1 MYSARF
7 ESDNGLVFVFG
18 KNGGNVFD
26 MDLGSGVSVDI
37 GTSQG
42 FSQVGET
49 VETLAVNSRPIA
61 VTGVLYRDIDNQKRN
76 MRKIFAPFVAG
87 KLIFEDG
94 HYTRVYV
101 QDPPSFSP
109 VKQDG
114 RFTMQLL
121 APFPYFYGQ
130 NEESVQIGSIVPM
143 FKFPVNYAEPHS
155 FGKLSEGRFS
165 TIYNDS
171 DVKVPYGFQITVNGT
186 STNPTVTNLLTFE
199 FLRINGS
206 FGAGYIIDV
215 YRDENN
221 VLRANLT
228 DSDGNVT
235 DIISM
240 IDDESTFYELSVG
253 DNLVSIN
260 DDEGGVGMSST
271 VSFKPVVVA
280 LYES

>member
-7 ESDNGLVFVFG
+7 ESDNGLIFVFG

-42 FSQVGET
+42 FSQIGET
-49 VETLAVNSRPIA
+49 VETLAVNGRPIT
-61 VTGVLYRDIDNQKRN
+61 VTGALFRDVDNQKKN
-76 MRKIFAPFVAG
+76 MRKTFAPFVSG

-101 QDPPSFSP
+101 QDPPSFSS
-109 VKQDG
+109 VKEDG
-114 RFTMQLL
+114 RFTMQLF

-130 NEESVQIGSIVPM
+130 NEESVQIGELVPM
-143 FKFPVNYAEPHS
+143 FSFPVNYAEPHS
-155 FGKLSEGRFS
+155 FGEFYKSRFS

-171 DVKVPYGFQITVNGT
+171 DVKIPYSFQIIVNGI
-186 STNPTVTNLLTFE
+186 STNPTVTNLSTFE

-206 FGAGYIIDV
+206 FSAGYIINV
-215 YRDENN
+215 YRDEYN
-221 VLRANLT
+221 VLRAELT
-228 DSDGNVT
+228 DGDGNVS

-240 IDDESTFYELSVG
+240 IDDDSTLYELSVG
-253 DNLVSIN
+253 DNLISIN
-260 DDEGGVGMSST
+260 DDEGGVGMSAT

>member
-42 FSQVGET
+42 FSQIGET

-94 HYTRVYV
+94 YYTRVYV

-130 NEESVQIGSIVPM
+130 DEQSVQIGGIVPM

-171 DVKVPYGFQITVNGT
+171 DVKVPYGFQIIVNGT

-199 FLRINGS
+199 FLKINGT
-206 FGAGYIIDV
+206 FNAGDVINV

-221 VLRANLT
+221 VLVANMT
-228 DSDGNVT
+228 DNNGNVT
-235 DIISM
+235 DIISL
-240 IDDESTFYELSVG
+240 IDDDSTLYELSVG
-253 DNLVSIN
+253 DNLISIN
-260 DDEGGVGMSST
+260 DDEGRVGMSAK
-271 VSFKPVVVA
+271 VSFKSVVVA

>member
-1 MYSARF
+1 MYSAIF
-7 ESDNGLVFVFG
+7 ESDNGSVFVFG

-49 VETLAVNSRPIA
+49 VETMGVNGRPIS
-61 VTGVLYRDIDNQKRN
+61 VKGVLFQDIDNQKKN

-87 KLIFEDG
+87 KLTFEDG

-101 QDPPSFSP
+101 QDPPSFSS

-114 RFTMQLL
+114 RFTMQLF
-121 APFPYFYGQ
+121 APFPYFYGSDKK
-130 NEESVQIGSIVPM
+130 NAQIGDVIPM
-143 FKFPVNYAEPHS
+143 FSFPVNYSESHS
-155 FGKLSEGRFS
+155 FGERSENRFS

-171 DVKVPYGFQITVNGT
+171 DVKVPYGFQIRVNGI

-206 FGAGYIIDV
+206 FGAGYVIDV
-215 YRDENN
+215 YRNDNN
-221 VLRANLT
+221 VLVANLT

-240 IDDESTFYELSVG
+240 IDEDSTLYELSVG
-253 DNLVSIN
+253 DNLISIN
-260 DDEGGVGMSST
+260 DEEGGVGMSAS
-271 VSFKPVVVA
+271 VSFQPVVVA

>member
-1 MYSARF
+1 MYSAIF
-7 ESDNGLVFVFG
+7 ESDNGSVFVFG

-26 MDLGSGVSVDI
+26 MDLGSSVSVNI

-49 VETLAVNSRPIA
+49 VETMAVNGRPIS
-61 VTGVLYRDIDNQKRN
+61 VKGVLFRDIDNQKKN

-87 KLIFEDG
+87 KLTFEDG

-101 QDPPSFSP
+101 QDPPSFSS

-114 RFTMQLL
+114 RFTMQLF

-130 NEESVQIGSIVPM
+130 NEESVQIGGIVPM
-143 FKFPVNYAEPHS
+143 FSFPVNYSESHS
-155 FGKLSEGRFS
+155 FGERSENRFS

-171 DVKVPYGFQITVNGT
+171 DVKVPYSFQIRINGI

-199 FLRINGS
+199 FLKINGAFS
-206 FGAGYIIDV
+206 SGCVIDV
-215 YRDENN
+215 FRDENN

-240 IDDESTFYELSVG
+240 IDDDSTLYELAVG
-253 DNLVSIN
+253 DNLISIN
-260 DDEGGVGMSST
+260 DDEGGVGMSAS
-271 VSFKPVVVA
+271 VSFQPVVVA

>member
-7 ESDNGLVFVFG
+7 ESDNGLTFVFG
-18 KNGGNVFD
+18 KKGGNVFD

-42 FSQVGET
+42 FSQIGET
-49 VETLAVNSRPIA
+49 VETLAVNGRPIT
-61 VTGVLYRDIDNQKRN
+61 VTGVLFRDVDNQKKN

-101 QDPPSFSP
+101 QDPPSFSS
-109 VKQDG
+109 VKEDG
-114 RFTMQLL
+114 RFTMQLF

-130 NEESVQIGSIVPM
+130 NEESVQIGGIVPM
-143 FKFPVNYAEPHS
+143 FRFPVNYAESHS
-155 FGKLSEGRFS
+155 FGKRSENRVS
-165 TIYNDS
+165 AIYNDS
-171 DVKVPYGFQITVNGT
+171 DVKVPYGFQIRVNGI
-186 STNPTVTNLLTFE
+186 STNPTVTNLMTFE
-199 FLRINGS
+199 YLKINGAFS
-206 FGAGYIIDV
+206 SGYVIEV
-215 YRDENN
+215 YRNENN
-221 VLRANLT
+221 VLVANLT
-228 DSDGNVT
+228 DSDENVT

-240 IDDESTFYELSVG
+240 IDDDSTFYELSVG
-253 DNLVSIN
+253 DNLISIN
-260 DDEGGVGMSST
+260 DDEGGVGMSAT

>member
-7 ESDNGLVFVFG
+7 ESDNGLTFVFG

-42 FSQVGET
+42 FSQIGET
-49 VETLAVNSRPIA
+49 VETLAVNGRPIT
-61 VTGVLYRDIDNQKRN
+61 VTGVLFRDVDNQKRN

-101 QDPPSFSP
+101 KDPPSFSS
-109 VKQDG
+109 VKKDG

-130 NEESVQIGSIVPM
+130 NEQSVQVGEITPM
-143 FKFPVNYAEPHS
+143 FSFPVNYSGAHS
-155 FGKLSEGRFS
+155 FGKLSKGRYS
-165 TIYNDS
+165 TIYNDG
-171 DVKVPYGFQITVNGT
+171 DVKVPYNFQIIVNGT

-199 FLRINGS
+199 FLKINGT
-206 FGAGYIIDV
+206 FNAGDIINV

-221 VLRANLT
+221 VLVA
-228 DSDGNVT
+228 NVT
-235 DIISM
+235 RGDANVEDILSM
-240 IDDESTFYELSVG
+240 IDDDSTLYELSIG
-253 DNLVSIN
+253 DNLISVN
-260 DDEGGVGMSST
+260 DDEGGVGM
-271 VSFKPVVVA
+271 VAKISFRSVVVA

>member
-1 MYSARF
+1 MYSAIF
-7 ESDNGLVFVFG
+7 ESDNGSVFVFG

-26 MDLGSGVSVDI
+26 MDLGSSVSVNI

-49 VETLAVNSRPIA
+49 VETMAVNGRPIS
-61 VTGVLYRDIDNQKRN
+61 VKGVLFRDIDNQKKN

-87 KLIFEDG
+87 KLTFEDG

-101 QDPPSFSP
+101 QDPPSFSS

-114 RFTMQLL
+114 RFTMQLF
-121 APFPYFYGQ
+121 APFPYLYGQ
-130 NEESVQIGSIVPM
+130 NEESVQIGGIVPM
-143 FKFPVNYAEPHS
+143 FSFPVNYSESHS
-155 FGKLSEGRFS
+155 FGERSENRFS

-171 DVKVPYGFQITVNGT
+171 DVKVPYSFQIRINGI

-199 FLRINGS
+199 FLKINGAFS
-206 FGAGYIIDV
+206 SGCVIDV
-215 YRDENN
+215 FRDENN

-240 IDDESTFYELSVG
+240 IDDDSTLYELAVG
-253 DNLVSIN
+253 DNLISIN
-260 DDEGGVGMSST
+260 DDEGGVGMSAS
-271 VSFKPVVVA
+271 VSFQPVVVA

>member
-7 ESDNGLVFVFG
+7 ESDNGLTFVFG

-49 VETLAVNSRPIA
+49 VETLAVNSRPIT

-109 VKQDG
+109 VKKDG
-114 RFTMQLL
+114 RFTMLL
-121 APFPYFYGQ
+121 FAPFPYFYGQ
-130 NEESVQIGSIVPM
+130 NEESVQIGGIVPM
-143 FKFPVNYAEPHS
+143 FRFPVNYAEPHS
-155 FGKLSEGRFS
+155 FGELSEGRFS

-199 FLRINGS
+199 FLKINGT
-206 FGAGYIIDV
+206 FNAGDVINV
-215 YRDENN
+215 YRDSNN
-221 VLRANLT
+221 VLVANVT
-228 DSDGNVT
+228 DSNQNVT
-235 DIISM
+235 DIISL
-240 IDDESTFYELSVG
+240 IDDDSTLYELAVG
-253 DNLVSIN
+253 DNLISIN
-260 DDEGGVGMSST
+260 DDEGGVGMNAK
-271 VSFKPVVVA
+271 VSFKSVVVA

>member
-1 MYSARF
+1 MYSAIF
-7 ESDNGLVFVFG
+7 ESDNGLTFVFG

-42 FSQVGET
+42 FSQIGET
-49 VETLAVNSRPIA
+49 VETLAVNSRPIT
-61 VTGVLYRDIDNQKRN
+61 VTGVLFRDVNNQKKN

-101 QDPPSFSP
+101 QDPPSFSSI
-109 VKQDG
+109 KNDG

-130 NEESVQIGSIVPM
+130 NEESVQIGGIVPM

-155 FGKLSEGRFS
+155 FGKLSESRFS

-171 DVKVPYGFQITVNGT
+171 DVKVPYGFQIIVNGI

-199 FLRINGS
+199 FLKINGT
-206 FGAGYIIDV
+206 FTAGDIVSV

-221 VLRANLT
+221 VLVANVVHS
-228 DSDGNVT
+228 DSSVEN
-235 DIISM
+235 ILSM
-240 IDDESTFYELSVG
+240 IDDDSTFYELVVG

-260 DDEGGVGMSST
+260 DDEGGVGMSAK

>member
-61 VTGVLYRDIDNQKRN
+61 VTGVLYKDIDNQKRN

-94 HYTRVYV
+94 HYTRVFV
-101 QDPPSFSP
+101 QDPPSFSS

-114 RFTMQLL
+114 RFTMQLF
-121 APFPYFYGQ
+121 APFPYFYGS
-130 NEESVQIGSIVPM
+130 NEESVEIGNIVPM
-143 FKFPVNYAEPHS
+143 FKFPLNYSEPHS
-155 FGKLSEGRFS
+155 FGKRSGDRFS
-165 TIYNDS
+165 TVHNDS
-171 DVKVPYGFQITVNGT
+171 DVKVPYGFRIVVDGIC
-186 STNPTVTNLLTFE
+186 TNPTVTNLLTFE
-199 FLRINGS
+199 FLKINGAFS
-206 FGAGYIIDV
+206 AGYVIDV
-215 YRDENN
+215 YRDDNN
-221 VLRANLT
+221 VLVANLT

-240 IDDESTFYELSVG
+240 IDDDSTFYELSVG
-253 DNLVSIN
+253 DNLISIN
-260 DDEGGVGMSST
+260 DDEGGFGMSARI
-271 VSFKPVVVA
+271 SFKSVVVA

>member
-1 MYSARF
+1 
-7 ESDNGLVFVFG
+7 
-18 KNGGNVFD
+18 

-42 FSQVGET
+42 FSQIGET
-49 VETLAVNSRPIA
+49 VETLAVNGRPIT
-61 VTGVLYRDIDNQKRN
+61 VTGVLFRDIDNQKKN

-101 QDPPSFSP
+101 QDPPSFSS
-109 VKQDG
+109 VKKDG
-114 RFTMQLL
+114 RFTMQLF

-130 NEESVQIGSIVPM
+130 NEESVQIGGIVPM
-143 FKFPVNYAEPHS
+143 FRFPVNYAEPHS

-171 DVKVPYGFQITVNGT
+171 DVKVPYGFQIIVNGT

-199 FLRINGS
+199 FLKINGT
-206 FGAGYIIDV
+206 FNAGDVINV
-215 YRDENN
+215 YRDSNN
-221 VLRANLT
+221 VLVA
-228 DSDGNVT
+228 NVT
-235 DIISM
+235 HGDANVEDILSM
-240 IDDESTFYELSVG
+240 IDDDSTLYELAVG
-253 DNLVSIN
+253 DNLISIN
-260 DDEGGVGMSST
+260 DDEGGVGMSAK
-271 VSFKPVVVA
+271 VSFKSVVVA

>member
-7 ESDNGLVFVFG
+7 ESDNGLTFVFG

-49 VETLAVNSRPIA
+49 VETLAVNSRPIT
-61 VTGVLYRDIDNQKRN
+61 VTGVLYRDIDNQKKN

-101 QDPPSFSP
+101 QDPPSFSS
-109 VKQDG
+109 VKKDG

-130 NEESVQIGSIVPM
+130 NEESVQIGGIVPM
-143 FKFPVNYAEPHS
+143 FRFPVNYAEPHS
-155 FGKLSEGRFS
+155 FGELSEGRFS

-199 FLRINGS
+199 FLKINGT
-206 FGAGYIIDV
+206 FNAGDVINV

-221 VLRANLT
+221 VLVA
-228 DSDGNVT
+228 NVT
-235 DIISM
+235 HGNANVEDILSM
-240 IDDESTFYELSVG
+240 IDDDSTLYELAVG
-253 DNLVSIN
+253 DNLISIN
-260 DDEGGVGMSST
+260 DDEGGVGMSAK
-271 VSFKPVVVA
+271 VSFKSVVVA

>member
-61 VTGVLYRDIDNQKRN
+61 VTGVLGRDIDNQKRN

-121 APFPYFYGQ
+121 APFPYFYGPDKK
-130 NEESVQIGSIVPM
+130 NVQIGNVIPM
-143 FKFPVNYAEPHS
+143 FSFPVNYAEPHS

-171 DVKVPYGFQITVNGT
+171 DVKVPYGFQIRVNGT

-235 DIISM
+235 DILSM

-260 DDEGGVGMSST
+260 DDEGGVGMSAT

>member
-7 ESDNGLVFVFG
+7 ESDNGLTFVFG

-42 FSQVGET
+42 FSQIGET
-49 VETLAVNSRPIA
+49 VETLAVNSRTIT
-61 VTGVLYRDIDNQKRN
+61 VTGVLFRDIDNQKKN

-101 QDPPSFSP
+101 QDPPSFSS

-114 RFTMQLL
+114 RFTMQLF

-130 NEESVQIGSIVPM
+130 NERFVEIGRIEPM
-143 FKFPVNYAEPHS
+143 FSFPVNYAEPHS

-165 TIYNDS
+165 TKYNDS
-171 DVKVPYGFQITVNGT
+171 DVKVPYCFLIGINGI

-199 FLRINGS
+199 FLKINGAFS
-206 FGAGYIIDV
+206 SGYVIDV
-215 YRDENN
+215 FRDENN

-253 DNLVSIN
+253 DNLDSIN
-260 DDEGGVGMSST
+260 DDEGGVGMNAK

>member
-1 MYSARF
+1 MYNARF

-49 VETLAVNSRPIA
+49 VETLAVNSRPIT
-61 VTGVLYRDIDNQKRN
+61 VTGVLYRDIENQKRN

-94 HYTRVYV
+94 RYTRVYV
-101 QDPPSFSP
+101 QDPPSFSS
-109 VKQDG
+109 VKKNG
-114 RFTMQLL
+114 KFTMQLL

-130 NEESVQIGSIVPM
+130 NEESVQIGSVIPK
-143 FKFPVNYAEPHS
+143 FRFPVNYAQPHI
-155 FGKLSEGRFS
+155 FGELSEERFS
-165 TIYNDS
+165 TIFNDS
-171 DVKVPYGFQITVNGT
+171 DIKVPYSFQIKVNGT

-199 FLRINGS
+199 FLKINGT
-206 FGAGYIIDV
+206 FNAGNVINV
-215 YRDENN
+215 YRDDNN
-221 VLRANLT
+221 VLVA
-228 DSDGNVT
+228 NVT
-235 DIISM
+235 DNNGNIEDIISM
-240 IDDESTFYELSVG
+240 IDDESTLYELAVG
-253 DNLVSIN
+253 DNLISIS
-260 DDEGGVGMSST
+260 DDEGGVGMSARI
-271 VSFKPVVVA
+271 SFKSVVVA

>member
-7 ESDNGLVFVFG
+7 ESDNGLTFVFG

-42 FSQVGET
+42 FSQIGET
-49 VETLAVNSRPIA
+49 VETLAVNGRPIT
-61 VTGVLYRDIDNQKRN
+61 VTGVLFRDIDNQKRN

-114 RFTMQLL
+114 RFTMLL
-121 APFPYFYGQ
+121 FAPFPYFYGQ

-143 FKFPVNYAEPHS
+143 FRFPVNYAEPHS

-199 FLRINGS
+199 FLKINGT
-206 FGAGYIIDV
+206 FNAGDVINV

-221 VLRANLT
+221 VLVANMT
-228 DSDGNVT
+228 DNNGNVA
-235 DIISM
+235 DIVSM
-240 IDDESTFYELSVG
+240 IDDDSTLYELAVG
-253 DNLVSIN
+253 DNLISIN
-260 DDEGGVGMSST
+260 DDEGGVGMSAK
-271 VSFKPVVVA
+271 VSFKSVVVA

>member
-7 ESDNGLVFVFG
+7 ESDNGLIFVFG

-42 FSQVGET
+42 FSQIGET
-49 VETLAVNSRPIA
+49 VETLAVNGRPIT
-61 VTGVLYRDIDNQKRN
+61 VTGALFRDVDNQKKN
-76 MRKIFAPFVAG
+76 MRKTFAPFVSG

-101 QDPPSFSP
+101 QDPPSFSS
-109 VKQDG
+109 VKEDG
-114 RFTMQLL
+114 RFTMQLF

-130 NEESVQIGSIVPM
+130 NEESVQIGELVPM
-143 FKFPVNYAEPHS
+143 FSFPVNYAEPHS
-155 FGKLSEGRFS
+155 FGEFYKSRFS
-165 TIYNDS
+165 TIHNDS
-171 DVKVPYGFQITVNGT
+171 DVKVPYSFQIIVNGI
-186 STNPTVTNLLTFE
+186 STNPTVTNLSTFE

-206 FGAGYIIDV
+206 FSAGYIINV
-215 YRDENN
+215 YRDEYN
-221 VLRANLT
+221 VLRAELT
-228 DSDGNVT
+228 DGDGNVS

-240 IDDESTFYELSVG
+240 IDDDSTLYELSVG
-253 DNLVSIN
+253 DNLISIN
-260 DDEGGVGMSST
+260 DDEGGVGMSAT

>member
-7 ESDNGLVFVFG
+7 ESDNGLTFVFG

-42 FSQVGET
+42 FSQIGET
-49 VETLAVNSRPIA
+49 VETLAVNGRPIS
-61 VTGVLYRDIDNQKRN
+61 VTGVLFRDIDNQKKN

-114 RFTMQLL
+114 RFTMQLF

-130 NEESVQIGSIVPM
+130 NEESVQIGGIVSM
-143 FKFPVNYAEPHS
+143 FRFPVNYAEPHS

-165 TIYNDS
+165 TIHNDS
-171 DVKVPYGFQITVNGT
+171 DVKVPYGFQIVVNGI

-199 FLRINGS
+199 FLKINGAFS
-206 FGAGYIIDV
+206 AGYIIDV

-260 DDEGGVGMSST
+260 DDEGGVGMSAT

>member
-7 ESDNGLVFVFG
+7 ESDNGLTFVFG

-49 VETLAVNSRPIA
+49 VETLAVNSRPIT

-94 HYTRVYV
+94 HYTRVYI
-101 QDPPSFSP
+101 QDPPSFSS
-109 VKQDG
+109 VKKDG
-114 RFTMQLL
+114 RFTMQLF

-130 NEESVQIGSIVPM
+130 NEESVQIGGIVPM
-143 FKFPVNYAEPHS
+143 FRFPVNYAEPHI
-155 FGKLSEGRFS
+155 FGELSEGRFS

-199 FLRINGS
+199 FLKINGT
-206 FGAGYIIDV
+206 FNAGDVINV
-215 YRDENN
+215 YRDDNN
-221 VLRANLT
+221 VLVANVT
-228 DSDGNVT
+228 DNNGNVA

-240 IDDESTFYELSVG
+240 IDDDSTLYELSVG
-253 DNLVSIN
+253 DNLISIN
-260 DDEGGVGMSST
+260 DDEGGVGM
-271 VSFKPVVVA
+271 VAKISFRSVVVA